1 MAEILEVS
9 NRFIP
14 LGRST
19 LIHVI
24 SIPPFRSIHDIFIV
38 CCHWIGWIWLI
49 MEEMILPDKE
59 NRILRRE
66 TYPDHLFF
74 SGVFIYIH

>member
-1 MAEILEVS
+1 
-9 NRFIP
+9 
-14 LGRST
+14 
-19 LIHVI
+19 
-24 SIPPFRSIHDIFIV
+24 
-38 CCHWIGWIWLI
+38 
-49 MEEMILPDKE
+49 MILPDKE